1 MEKIKVMLM
10 GIGLVLAGGAIAE
23 DGSDSLWLAMART
36 EDNLTTNVYSAK
48 KGTFKHAKRES
59 SLLMQDAEE
68 NKVTKKSI
76 VAYNKVVISDEACD
90 NGYGKTKFFSLDGK
104 FLYDTDYIEGG
115 RSVGS
120 NIGEFLCIIRAELT
134 KQGKI

>member
-1 MEKIKVMLM
+1 MGKIKVMLM
-10 GIGLVLAGGAIAE
+10 GIGLVLAGAAIAE
-23 DGSDSLWLAMART
+23 DGSDSLWVAMGST
-36 EDNLTTNVYSAK
+36 EDNLTKNVYSAK

-68 NKVTKKSI
+68 NKATKKSNI
-76 VAYNKVVISDEACD
+76 TYNKVVISDEACN

-104 FLYDTDYIEGG
+104 FLYDSDYIEGG

-120 NIGEFLCIIRAELT
+120 SIGEFICIVRNELT
-134 KQGKI
+134 RQGKI